1 MAIRAEKVAAR
12 LPHFYLSWDR
22 SSVVSGLVESV
33 GKRMEET
40 EKDFAWIMRS
50 HWVDT
55 ASGKDL
61 DRLGALFSIPR
72 GEERDSD
79 YRGRL
84 KTAIISYKGGGTV
97 SSIKMMARIALG
109 LPQDY
114 TVEVRENPLFMRKK
128 TWKMRAN
135 GEWTVDPRSIKSSEP
150 DITIAV
156 DTKDS
161 RIVSPTITN
170 VDTGESVTF
179 YGELN
184 FGDKLNLSKGQAL
197 LNGRDETQKLSSTK
211 PFSMP
216 RRKTKWQYTESIG
229 SNIAVFDKA
238 YFDKSVFAVDI
249 TSSITFEW
257 AAYQPAS
264 FEVLIPK
271 ALLERSGARPEYVQ
285 RLVDSVKACGVKGE
299 VKVTRT

>member
-1 MAIRAEKVAAR
+1 MATRAEKVAAR

-22 SSVVSGLVESV
+22 SSVVSNVVESV

-40 EKDFAWIMRS
+40 ENDLMWIMRS

-61 DRLGALFSIPR
+61 DMLGALFSIPR
-72 GEERDSD
+72 GEERDRD

-97 SSIKMMARIALG
+97 GSIKIMARIALG
-109 LPQDY
+109 MPSDHPI
-114 TVEVRENPLFMRKK
+114 EVRENPPVARKK
-128 TWKMRAN
+128 TWKVRAN
-135 GEWTVDPRSIKSSEP
+135 GEWTVDPRSIKDSAPE
-150 DITIAV
+150 ITITVNTEGA
-156 DTKDS
+156 S
-161 RIVSPTITN
+161 IVNPTLLN
-170 VDTGESVTF
+170 VDTGEAVTYNGRLS
-179 YGELN
+179 YGDSL
-184 FGDKLNLSKGQAL
+184 KLSNGQAL
-197 LNGRDETQKLSSTK
+197 LNGRDETQKLSDTK
-211 PFSMP
+211 LFSLP
-216 RRKTKWQYTESIG
+216 RRKTKWRYTESIG
-229 SNIAVFDKA
+229 SNIAVFDQA
-238 YFDKSVFAVDI
+238 HFDKSVFAVDI

-257 AAYQPAS
+257 TAYQPAS

-299 VKVTRT
+299 VKVISQ

>member
-1 MAIRAEKVAAR
+1 MATRAEKVAAR

-22 SSVVSGLVESV
+22 SSVVSNVVESV
-33 GKRMEET
+33 GKRMEEM

-72 GEERDSD
+72 GEERDGD

-97 SSIKMMARIALG
+97 GSIKMMARIALG
-109 LPQDY
+109 LPFDHPI
-114 TVEVRENPLFMRKK
+114 EVRENPPSARKK
-128 TWKMRAN
+128 TWKVRAN
-135 GEWTVDPRSIKSSEP
+135 GEWTVDPRSIRDSKP
-150 DITIAV
+150 DITITI
-156 DTKDS
+156 DTKGAA
-161 RIVSPTITN
+161 IVNPTIVN
-170 VDTGESVTF
+170 VDTGETVTF
-179 YGELN
+179 NGRLTYGDTL
-184 FGDKLNLSKGQAL
+184 KLGNGQAL
-197 LNGRDETQKLSSTK
+197 LNGSDETQKLSDNK
-211 PFSMP
+211 PFSLP

-257 AAYQPAS
+257 TAYQPAF

-299 VKVTRT
+299 VKVIS